1 MLNTLYIRLVELSDC
16 QYVPVIRNFMAIQ
29 VIGTWFI
36 NGSSKRKN
44 IMKLKLNM
52 PAENL
57 LEFDM
62 LYDEEGYIFDQEKHC
77 LSALC

>member
-1 MLNTLYIRLVELSDC
+1 
-16 QYVPVIRNFMAIQ
+16 MAIQ

-62 LYDEEGYIFDQEKHC
+62 LYDEEEYIFDQE
-77 LSALC
+77 